1 MTTSAIRILSTFS
14 LALLAA
20 CHVDGPGAV
29 IVTSPPAR
37 PVSILVEVYDPVTN
51 QVWEN
56 VAVRVV
62 QADQEWSQC
71 TCPSPYQDWMLTSSD
86 GRVLFNE
93 FDLAAAEVGFVL
105 NRDGGAVLGPGAAP
119 ASALS
124 SGVVHPDA
132 NKQADNRTVGSARF
146 IGTSLSGSSGYRSIV
161 RFGGRS
167 STRSELS

>member
-93 FDLAAAEVGFVL
+93 FDLAAAEVGFVVDL
-105 NRDGGAVLGPGAAP
+105 DGGAVLGPDIFEDEAVVLIEVD
-119 ASALS
+119 AL
-124 SGVVHPDA
+124 GFQPVFVEVVLSWDNPD
-132 NKQADNRTVGSARF
+132 VF
-146 IGTSLSGSSGYRSIV
+146 V
-161 RFGGRS
+161 EVPFV
-167 STRSELS
+167 